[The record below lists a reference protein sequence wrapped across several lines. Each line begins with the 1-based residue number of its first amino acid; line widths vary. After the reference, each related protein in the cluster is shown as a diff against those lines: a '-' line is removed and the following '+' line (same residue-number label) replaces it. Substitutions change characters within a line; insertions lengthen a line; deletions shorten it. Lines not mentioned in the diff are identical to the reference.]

1 VGEPR
6 GFKAELLVWSVW
18 AVELRSYGFH
28 YGQAAAELGQ
38 QWRGGSGAKL
48 VDGKWSTSCTRARR
62 IEWQGQLRA
71 GKCGGVGST
80 VA

>member
-1 VGEPR
+1 MGELR
-6 GFKAELLVWSVW
+6 GFKVELLVWS
-18 AVELRSYGFH
+18 AQTVEQRSYGFH
-28 YGQAAAELGQ
+28 CGQAAAELGQ
-38 QWRGGSGAKL
+38 RRRGGSGGKL
-48 VDGKWSTSCTRARR
+48 VDGKWSTSCTRAWR